1 MQIRMLRST
10 VERWAVSLM
19 LNVAA
24 NRARIRMRARLLL
37 LGDIGLI
44 IEVMGASH
52 R

>member
-1 MQIRMLRST
+1 MQIRMLRSI

-19 LNVAA
+19 LNGAA
-24 NRARIRMRARLLL
+24 NRARIRMRAILLL

-44 IEVMGASH
+44 IEVMRASH